1 MISLT
6 FQIKAANIINAYVRG
21 YLVRR
26 MMITERVIAL
36 KNTYK
41 EALHCMLKLHV
52 DAPLNRSEFNF
63 LHRLQLQVI
72 GMRNFCRK
80 IYHPFSMV
88 AKSVRVKI
96 FFYYSCECIT
106 KHTSYSVVLLF
117 VLI

>member
-1 MISLT
+1 ML
-6 FQIKAANIINAYVRG
+6 QIKAANVINAYTRG

-26 MMITERVIAL
+26 MMQTERVIAL

-72 GMRNFCRK
+72 LIIIYKK
-80 IYHPFSMV
+80 ILISFII
-88 AKSVRVKI
+88 KNLSVK
-96 FFYYSCECIT
+96 
-106 KHTSYSVVLLF
+106 LLF
-117 VLI
+117 SFY

>member
-1 MISLT
+1 ML
-6 FQIKAANIINAYVRG
+6 QIKAVNVINAYARG

-26 MMITERVIAL
+26 MMRTERVIAL

-72 GMRNFCRK
+72 LLNIVIKKC
-80 IYHPFSMV
+80 HSM
-88 AKSVRVKI
+88 
-96 FFYYSCECIT
+96 
-106 KHTSYSVVLLF
+106 HF
-117 VLI
+117 VFL